1 VDSSD
6 PDEAT
11 LVAAARTDRAAFGV
25 LYDRYFDDIYN
36 YIARRT
42 GDQETA
48 EDIAAATWER
58 ALSAID
64 RFELRGVPFLA
75 WLYRIAGNVVA
86 NHHRERAKRTLTPI
100 NPAAADTRS
109 DALGQILL
117 RSEVEDALAQLSET
131 DQEILGLCYYSG
143 LNPQEIAT
151 VVGSSQAAVHK
162 RLHRARLRLRS
173 VLEGTPRST
182 RS

>member
-1 VDSSD
+1 VDGSD
-6 PDEAT
+6 PDEDT

-42 GDQETA
+42 GDQDTA

-75 WLYRIAGNVVA
+75 WLYRIAGNQVA
-86 NHHRERAKRTLTPI
+86 NHHRERARRTDIPLDPS
-100 NPAAADTRS
+100 AEDTRS
-109 DALGQILL
+109 DSMGSVL
-117 RSEVEDALAQLSET
+117 RRRDVEEALAQLSES

-162 RLHRARLRLRS
+162 RLHRARQRLRS
-173 VLEGTPRST
+173 VLEGRRRAAS
-182 RS
+182 